1 MKLILFSLLFFV
13 YPRQCLYHVKHK
25 NASFLNTKTRSSPS
39 SPLLIVI
46 IIIIIIIVII
56 IIIIIIIIIPKLGI
70 RMIEC
75 PSYYNKL

>member
-25 NASFLNTKTRSSPS
+25 NASFLNTKTRSSS
-39 SPLLIVI
+39 SLSLIII

>member
-25 NASFLNTKTRSSPS
+25 NASFLDTKTRSSS
-39 SPLLIVI
+39 SSSLII
-46 IIIIIIIVII
+46 IIIIIIIV

>member
-25 NASFLNTKTRSSPS
+25 NASFLNTKTRSSS
-39 SPLLIVI
+39 SLSLIII

-56 IIIIIIIIIPKLGI
+56 IIIIIIPKLGI
-70 RMIEC
+70 HMIEC